1 MYGVVS
7 RRAPPALSDEASRR
21 RIPRSR
27 RLAAAPRP
35 WPGEARVP
43 AGGRG
48 ALSGGDDLLGDLL
61 RRVSR
66 SFYLSLAILPPTLRE
81 PLGLAY
87 LLARAAD
94 TVADTRL
101 VARTERIGQLQT
113 LRRAYAGESVDVASV
128 ARASAPR
135 QAHAAERELL
145 ERVEAILA
153 RVGQLPE
160 RDRAG
165 VRDVLATLTDGMLFD
180 LGRFPGEDAS
190 RLAALETL
198 EELDRYTYLVAGC
211 VGEFWT
217 DVHVAHRPRLAGW
230 DVRAMRATGV
240 RFGKAL
246 QMTNV
251 LRDVPGDLAHGRCY
265 LPARELAALGLA
277 PADLLQPAG
286 AVRARPLLDRL
297 LGVALEHYDA
307 AWRYALAIPRC
318 EWRMRLACAWPLLI
332 GQATLEALAAHP
344 NPLAASPP
352 VKVSRRVVRVILARS
367 ALSVWSNRALGAAA
381 TRRRARIAAYIEN
394 GACAARAPRA
404 P

>member
-1 MYGVVS
+1 M
-7 RRAPPALSDEASRR
+7 RL
-21 RIPRSR
+21 RSK
-27 RLAAAPRP
+27 
-35 WPGEARVP
+35 
-43 AGGRG
+43 
-48 ALSGGDDLLGDLL
+48 LSGGLAPLSASDDLLGDLL

-66 SFYLSLAILPPTLRE
+66 SFYLSLAILPRPLRE

-101 VARTERIGQLQT
+101 IARAERIGHLRT
-113 LRRAYAGESVDVASV
+113 LRRAYAGDAADVAAV
-128 ARASAPR
+128 ARAAAPR
-135 QAHAAERELL
+135 QAEAAERTLL
-145 ERVEAILA
+145 ERVEDVLA
-153 RVGQLPE
+153 RVTRLPE
-160 RDRAG
+160 GDRAG
-165 VRDVLATLTDGMLFD
+165 VRGVLATLTDGMLFD
-180 LGRFPGEDAS
+180 LDRFPGESAAG
-190 RLAALETL
+190 LAALDTL

-217 DVHVAHRPRLAGW
+217 DLHVAHRRRLAGW
-230 DVRAMRATGV
+230 DPRAMRATGV

-265 LPARELAALGLA
+265 LPARELAALGLT
-277 PADLLQPAG
+277 PAALLDPAG
-286 AVRARPLLDRL
+286 AGRARPLLDRL

-307 AWRYALAIPRC
+307 AWRYTLAIPRR

-344 NPLAASPP
+344 APLAASPP
-352 VKVSRRVVRVILARS
+352 VKVERAAVRVVLARS
-367 ALSVWSNRALGAAA
+367 TLTVWSNRALAAEA
-381 TRRRARIAAYIEN
+381 ARRRARIVARIEN
-394 GACAARAPRA
+394 PPCAARAPRA

>member
-1 MYGVVS
+1 M
-7 RRAPPALSDEASRR
+7 ASSK
-21 RIPRSR
+21 PS
-27 RLAAAPRP
+27 
-35 WPGEARVP
+35 VP
-43 AGGRG
+43 AGGSA
-48 ALSGGDDLLGDLL
+48 ALSSGDDLLGNLL

-66 SFYLSLAILPPTLRE
+66 SFYLSLAILPRTLRE

-101 VARTERIGQLQT
+101 VARAERIGQLQT

-153 RVGQLPE
+153 RVARLPE
-160 RDRAG
+160 RDLAA

-190 RLAALETL
+190 RLAALDTL

-217 DVHVAHRPRLAGW
+217 DVHVVHRPRLASW
-230 DVRAMRATGV
+230 DVRVMRATGV

-246 QMTNV
+246 QLTNV

-265 LPARELAALGLA
+265 LPARELAPLGLT
-277 PADLLQPAG
+277 PADLLQPVG

-307 AWRYALAIPRC
+307 AWRYALAIPRR

-352 VKVSRRVVRVILARS
+352 VKVSRRAVRVILARS
-367 ALSVWSNRALGAAA
+367 VFSVWSNRALGAEA
-381 TRRRARIAAYIEN
+381 TRRRARIAAFIEN